1 MAQAGFVQ
9 EFAWVKSAQPSSG
22 PQTDRYPEA
31 AAQTFVKG
39 DPVKLDTA
47 GRVLH
52 AVDTE
57 GPGIFGIA
65 NGDASGVTDALVSVH
80 IVTLGDV
87 LRVSQS
93 NAGAAQVSAQ
103 TLVGLQCSWIKS
115 TVAGQ
120 TTKSVLDT
128 ADTTTP
134 TFEIINLR
142 DAVGTEN
149 GEVYARMIATPIA
162 RAT

>member
-9 EFAWVKSAQPSSG
+9 EFAWVKSAHPSSG
-22 PQTDRYPEA
+22 PQTYRYPEA

-47 GRVLH
+47 GRVLL

-80 IVTLGDV
+80 IITLGDV
-87 LRVSQS
+87 LRDTRSITDGPIRKWWITTVGMDLLHVTSMTFHS
-93 NAGAAQVSAQ
+93 SSK
-103 TLVGLQCSWIKS
+103 LV
-115 TVAGQ
+115 
-120 TTKSVLDT
+120 
-128 ADTTTP
+128 
-134 TFEIINLR
+134 
-142 DAVGTEN
+142 
-149 GEVYARMIATPIA
+149 EVDIPSLKPPKVMCNPVI
-162 RAT
+162 